1 MSAAMPLVIYLH
13 PLSSYSQKAKTAF
26 YEKNMGFEVKLLDG
40 SEPIT
45 SEFSAKWP
53 IKRFPILEHG
63 GDFIFEATSI
73 IEYIDA
79 LSPGDQPLIPKDA
92 ATAIKVRMWD
102 RFFDNYLQYPQQRM
116 VNAALGREVEPDDG
130 YVRWRQALETAY
142 GVLDAHMKGRQWWP
156 ARPSVSPI
164 ARPPRP
170 CSMPTGRIRS
180 PSISRMPAPIAPA
193 CSSARAMP
201 AHSMKRAPT
210 ATSTRSG
217 RRLTGID
224 WPVSYDTGQSIAD
237 DQTSPWLKPN
247 SPSASAAR
255 TSSPNSMSLCGR
267 PLRTMG

>member
-79 LSPGDQPLIPKDA
+79 LSPGDQPFIPKDA

-130 YVRWRQALETAY
+130 YVHWRQALETAY
-142 GVLDAHMKGRQWWP
+142 GILDAHMKGRQWVASETFSLADCSAAPALLYADWAHP
-156 ARPSVSPI
+156 IPEHFQDARAYRARLLQRPSYARALDEARPYRHFYPL
-164 ARPPRP
+164 
-170 CSMPTGRIRS
+170 G
-180 PSISRMPAPIAPA
+180 APA
-193 CSSARAMP
+193 DR
-201 AHSMKRAPT
+201 
-210 ATSTRSG
+210 
-217 RRLTGID
+217 D
-224 WPVSYDTGQSIAD
+224 
-237 DQTSPWLKPN
+237 
-247 SPSASAAR
+247 
-255 TSSPNSMSLCGR
+255 
-267 PLRTMG
+267 

>member
-142 GVLDAHMKGRQWWP
+142 GILDAHMKGRQWVASETFSLADCSAAPALLYADWAHP
-156 ARPSVSPI
+156 IPEHFQDARAYRARLLKRPSYARALDEARPYRHFYPL
-164 ARPPRP
+164 
-170 CSMPTGRIRS
+170 G
-180 PSISRMPAPIAPA
+180 APA
-193 CSSARAMP
+193 DR
-201 AHSMKRAPT
+201 
-210 ATSTRSG
+210 
-217 RRLTGID
+217 D
-224 WPVSYDTGQSIAD
+224 
-237 DQTSPWLKPN
+237 
-247 SPSASAAR
+247 
-255 TSSPNSMSLCGR
+255 
-267 PLRTMG
+267 

>member
-1 MSAAMPLVIYLH
+1 MPAAMPLVIYLH
-13 PLSSYSQKAKTAF
+13 PLSSYSQKAKIAF
-26 YEKNMGFEVKLLDG
+26 YEKNLAFEVKLLDG

-79 LSPGDQPLIPKDA
+79 LRPGDQPLIPKDA

-142 GVLDAHMKGRQWWP
+142 GILDAHMKGRQWVASETFSLADCSAAPALLYADWAHP
-156 ARPSVSPI
+156 IPEHFQDARAYRARLLQRPSYARALDEARPYRHFYPL
-164 ARPPRP
+164 
-170 CSMPTGRIRS
+170 G
-180 PSISRMPAPIAPA
+180 APA
-193 CSSARAMP
+193 DR
-201 AHSMKRAPT
+201 
-210 ATSTRSG
+210 
-217 RRLTGID
+217 D
-224 WPVSYDTGQSIAD
+224 
-237 DQTSPWLKPN
+237 
-247 SPSASAAR
+247 
-255 TSSPNSMSLCGR
+255 
-267 PLRTMG
+267 